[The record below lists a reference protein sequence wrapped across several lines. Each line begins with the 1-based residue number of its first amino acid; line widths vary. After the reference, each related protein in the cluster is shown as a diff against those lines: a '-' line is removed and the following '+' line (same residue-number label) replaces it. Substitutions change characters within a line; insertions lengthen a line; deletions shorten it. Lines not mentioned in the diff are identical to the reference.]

1 MSRAPDLHR
10 AADAAARVLLA
21 QRVDALPVDP
31 LRLLR
36 ACRDTQVYTFED
48 AADTLDVPRAAI
60 AAHLRDADAVTYR
73 MPSAEKLLYIIVYR
87 TDGNPARLRFT
98 LAHELGHR
106 VLGHEGT
113 SPAEE
118 AEADCF
124 ASHLLCPEPVVKAVA
139 AHTAD
144 VVWRLAQACYVT
156 DACARC
162 ALARPSARLSSNTVD
177 ALQQI
182 LAVALVKIAPPKAE

>member
-1 MSRAPDLHR
+1 MSRSPDLHR
-10 AADAAARVLLA
+10 AADVAARVLLA
-21 QRVDALPVDP
+21 RQADTLPVDP

-48 AADTLDVPRAAI
+48 AADALNAPRAAL
-60 AAHLRDADAVTYR
+60 ATLLRDVDAVTYR
-73 MPSAEKLLYIIVYR
+73 MPSAEKLQYIVVYR

-106 VLGHEGT
+106 ILGHEGA

-139 AHTAD
+139 AHPAD

-156 DACARC
+156 DACARS
-162 ALARPSARLSSNTVD
+162 ALARPAVRLSANTAD
-177 ALQQI
+177 ALVKL
-182 LAVALVKIAPPKAE
+182 LASTVMKIAPPKDE